1 MPNPRLSFRPSS
13 FWVYYNDVFRFMLVL
28 ICSNTGRRPV
38 GGKLVGQPPR
48 RHRIKMGCLCSTLR
62 RSRRGSGSE
71 EENWRASSKASG
83 DHTPG
88 RRPLKPTNAPHQGG
102 AGDVLAGLYR
112 GADEYLR
119 ASKALSRDFELR
131 AADAEQMVSDWTELN
146 DAAAAAWSPRCI
158 DGALASPSKGSI
170 ADPNPSPNLTRTR
183 TRCPDLAAEIGLSH
197 ASSPRAGGA
206 HRRA

>member
-1 MPNPRLSFRPSS
+1 MISCRLIRSGNLWWALACRG
-13 FWVYYNDVFRFMLVL
+13 RF
-28 ICSNTGRRPV
+28 V
-38 GGKLVGQPPR
+38 GAKLVGNDTE
-48 RHRIKMGCLCSTLR
+48 MGCLCSTLR
-62 RSRRGSGSE
+62 RRRGSSRGSGSE
-71 EENWRASSKASG
+71 EENWRASKASG

-88 RRPLKPTNAPHQGG
+88 RRPLKPTNAPHKGG

-119 ASKALSRDFELR
+119 ASKALSREFELR

-158 DGALASPSKGSI
+158 DGALSSPSKGCI

-183 TRCPDLAAEIGLSH
+183 TRCPDLAAEIGVSH

>member
-1 MPNPRLSFRPSS
+1 M
-13 FWVYYNDVFRFMLVL
+13 
-28 ICSNTGRRPV
+28 
-38 GGKLVGQPPR
+38 
-48 RHRIKMGCLCSTLR
+48 
-62 RSRRGSGSE
+62 
-71 EENWRASSKASG
+71 
-83 DHTPG
+83 
-88 RRPLKPTNAPHQGG
+88 
-102 AGDVLAGLYR
+102 LAGLYR

-158 DGALASPSKGSI
+158 DGALSSPSRGCI
-170 ADPNPSPNLTRTR
+170 ADPYPNPNSNLILTR

-197 ASSPRAGGA
+197 APSPRAGGA

>member
-1 MPNPRLSFRPSS
+1 M
-13 FWVYYNDVFRFMLVL
+13 
-28 ICSNTGRRPV
+28 
-38 GGKLVGQPPR
+38 
-48 RHRIKMGCLCSTLR
+48 
-62 RSRRGSGSE
+62 
-71 EENWRASSKASG
+71 
-83 DHTPG
+83 
-88 RRPLKPTNAPHQGG
+88 
-102 AGDVLAGLYR
+102 LAGLYR

-158 DGALASPSKGSI
+158 DGALSSPSKGCI
-170 ADPNPSPNLTRTR
+170 AYPNPNPNLTRTR
-183 TRCPDLAAEIGLSH
+183 TRCPDLAAEIGVSH